1 MKRCRI
7 ALNGRRVFSV
17 SCIFLAFDIKTT
29 HQGELILKDGFCTL
43 RYCVLPTKLIK
54 GGRVSICKIK
64 KRKIRASK
72 IPHSVFRK
80 KKYSLKMFISLR
92 V

>member
-17 SCIFLAFDIKTT
+17 SCIFLAFHIKTT
-29 HQGELILKDGFCTL
+29 HQGELILKDGF
-43 RYCVLPTKLIK
+43 CVLPTKLIK